1 MYTVTLR
8 KQGLDAVW
16 SQIRF
21 TGVLYGISLLSL
33 FNRSL
38 FVTETRQ
45 YTRISIAIPIVLHR
59 NRQLSRF
66 GSHVG
71 DITKADRKDSSC
83 SPKAGLHTF
92 RRSFC
97 SLKMN
102 FLKAVL
108 FDNDDNEEE
117 TDEESSKLVEKGDE
131 KAVAEDVNAEGPED
145 SADGKEE
152 GTVDDEVAVRR
163 VRWGRLVGRVR
174 TF

>member
-8 KQGLDAVW
+8 KQGLDAIS

-21 TGVLYGISLLSL
+21 TGVLYGISLPSL

-38 FVTETRQ
+38 FVTKTL
-45 YTRISIAIPIVLHR
+45 AIPIVLHR

-83 SPKAGLHTF
+83 SPKAGLHTL
-92 RRSFC
+92 RRSLC

-108 FDNDDNEEE
+108 FDDDDNEEE
-117 TDEESSKLVEKGDE
+117 TDEESSKLVAKGDE

-152 GTVDDEVAVRR
+152 GTADDEVAVRR
-163 VRWGRLVGRVR
+163 VRWGGLVGRVR